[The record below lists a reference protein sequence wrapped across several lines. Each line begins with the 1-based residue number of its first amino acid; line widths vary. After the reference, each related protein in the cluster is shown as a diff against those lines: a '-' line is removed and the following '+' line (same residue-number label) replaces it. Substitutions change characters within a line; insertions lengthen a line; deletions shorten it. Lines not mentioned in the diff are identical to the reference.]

1 MLYQKTS
8 NNFYKFFIGY
18 SENWYTICS
27 ACHTKYIQDREV
39 DMDSEMVDQSESEMD
54 IDQNDNDT
62 ENLLLYCHTMLSK
75 NAKFLLHMVPASNKG
90 ESNYYFITKYKNNF
104 Q

>member
-1 MLYQKTS
+1 M
-8 NNFYKFFIGY
+8 
-18 SENWYTICS
+18 
-27 ACHTKYIQDREV
+27 QDREV
-39 DMDSEMVDQSESEMD
+39 DMDSETADQSESEMD

-90 ESNYYFITKYKNNF
+90 GYIQACINKISKKFEGTNNF
-104 Q
+104 KPFR